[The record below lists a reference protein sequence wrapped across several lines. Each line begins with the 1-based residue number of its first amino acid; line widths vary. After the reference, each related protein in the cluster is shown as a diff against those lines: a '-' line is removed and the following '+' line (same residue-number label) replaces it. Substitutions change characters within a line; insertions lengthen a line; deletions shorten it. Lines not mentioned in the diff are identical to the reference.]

1 MAHPGIRLL
10 TLCASIT
17 PTKSKAKKACISAGF
32 SLSDSTTWTRTRDP
46 MINSH
51 LLPIG
56 RNGVTENVLETLK
69 RCTA

>member
-32 SLSDSTTWTRTRDP
+32 SLSDSTTWTRPRDP

-51 LLPIG
+51 LLPTSY
-56 RNGVTENVLETLK
+56 NWATKNVLEK
-69 RCTA
+69 

>member
-1 MAHPGIRLL
+1 
-10 TLCASIT
+10 
-17 PTKSKAKKACISAGF
+17 
-32 SLSDSTTWTRTRDP
+32 

-56 RNGVTENVLETLK
+56 RNGPTENVLETLK